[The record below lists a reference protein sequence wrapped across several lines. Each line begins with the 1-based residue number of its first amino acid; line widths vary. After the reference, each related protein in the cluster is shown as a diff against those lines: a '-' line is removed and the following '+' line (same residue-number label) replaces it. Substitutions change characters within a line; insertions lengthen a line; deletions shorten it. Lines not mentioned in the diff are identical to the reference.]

1 MRTSRDMGDETRNQK
16 SQKPSAK
23 IIEVALDESRPFS
36 PYPNETTRRA
46 DRPRYDGIPIRR
58 RARPRVRLAQ
68 ARRLSR
74 GKESNH
80 AIHDTKK
87 RQDDEGRIP
96 RDDGGSGRRKDGA
109 LRKIYLSELRRQR
122 QPIELL
128 QLNVVRRDLHV
139 WRLPISSG
147 IGGSEFHE
155 NVHIEFQHR
164 LRYAR
169 RQMIQNRR
177 PARKDRKRASH
188 GYQQRQPDRY
198 RIRIRRLVFRRYF
211 IYRPRRV
218 RRPRKRS
225 LRSSDLRQR
234 VSLRIYMI
242 CFSAPIRQ
250 SDEIAR
256 FASLSQ

>member
-23 IIEVALDESRPFS
+23 IIEVALDGFRPFS
-36 PYPNETTRRA
+36 PYPNETGGDPRR
-46 DRPRYDGIPIRR
+46 
-58 RARPRVRLAQ
+58 
-68 ARRLSR
+68 R

-122 QPIELL
+122 RPIKLL

-139 WRLPISSG
+139 WRLPISFG

-155 NVHIEFQHR
+155 NVHIEFQHNLEFVR
-164 LRYAR
+164 G
-169 RQMIQNRR
+169 QMIQNRR
-177 PARKDRKRASH
+177 PAGKNRKRASH
-188 GYQQRQPDRY
+188 GDQQRQPEQY
-198 RIRIRRLVFRRYF
+198 RIRIRRLVFRHYF

-225 LRSSDLRQR
+225 LRSSDLRK
-234 VSLRIYMI
+234 VGLRIYMI
-242 CFSAPIRQ
+242 CFSVPIRQ

-256 FASLSQ
+256 FASLYQ